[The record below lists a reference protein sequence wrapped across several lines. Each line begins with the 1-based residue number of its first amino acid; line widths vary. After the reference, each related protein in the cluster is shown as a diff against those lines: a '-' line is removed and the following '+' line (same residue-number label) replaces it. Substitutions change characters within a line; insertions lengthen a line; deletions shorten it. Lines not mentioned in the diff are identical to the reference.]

1 MDSAAAL
8 TGCVED
14 NPHGCMVTLSSVG
27 GDDHPVLCDLLKS
40 ARAGALDRLKTR
52 LSRGVAEGEIPASA
66 DVHALARFV
75 QTVQNGMS
83 VLARDGAGRAELE
96 AVAELAMLGWDART
110 GGSAPTR
117 LPRRFPPHRP

>member
-27 GDDHPVLCDLLKS
+27 GDDHPELCDLLKS

-83 VLARDGAGRAELE
+83 VLARDGAGRAEQIGR
-96 AVAELAMLGWDART
+96 ASCRDRVCQYV
-110 GGSAPTR
+110 
-117 LPRRFPPHRP
+117 